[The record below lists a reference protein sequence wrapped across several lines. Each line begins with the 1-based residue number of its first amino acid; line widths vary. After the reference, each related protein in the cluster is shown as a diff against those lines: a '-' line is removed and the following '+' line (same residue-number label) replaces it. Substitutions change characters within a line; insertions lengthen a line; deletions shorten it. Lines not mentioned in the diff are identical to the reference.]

1 VAAKM
6 KSWSDLRARYAAGVW
21 AAPFALLPG
30 FLLSAALGLPSPLEP
45 LAQLIIQLTPIAAAN
60 MLLDFFGALARP
72 LALLGALAIC
82 LPFAGCCGM
91 LAPGSAPRWRWARWA
106 LSGALALAGAGV
118 LALGA
123 DDAAGVWPA
132 LLAGVCF
139 LPAFW
144 LVRGF
149 RQPAPSLAGRR
160 RALKTLAGAA
170 LSAASIAT
178 IGAYQF
184 WSSLGQTLLGRGDSP
199 TPLFPFRSPAP
210 RGPGFPVAGLAPEV
224 TPAASFYYNSKNT
237 TDPVIPTDTW
247 ELSVGG
253 HVARPFRLT
262 IAQLR
267 TLPRVDQYVTLRCV
281 DNLPDGHLMSNAL
294 WSGVPIAAL
303 LQRAVPLPGAQAI
316 ILHAAD
322 AFDEVF
328 PLSYFADD
336 RALLAYGING
346 ETLTRARGAPA
357 RAVVPGFY
365 GFKNVKWVE
374 SIEVSA
380 SFPSGFW
387 EAHGWTASAPHLNAR
402 IDIARRE
409 GADVL
414 LAGFA
419 FAGAMGVSAVQVQ
432 VNEGAWQDAVLN
444 APALSPFAWVQWRV
458 ILPLPHGTYT
468 FTARAID
475 GAGHLQESTV
485 EPVYPNGATGLDS
498 MQVQL

>member
-1 VAAKM
+1 MGAKM
-6 KSWSDLRARYAAGVW
+6 KSWSDLRARYTAGVW
-21 AAPFALLPG
+21 AAPLALLPG
-30 FLLSAALGLPSPLEP
+30 FLFSAALGLPSPLEP
-45 LAQLIIQLTPIAAAN
+45 LAQFIMRLTPIAAAN
-60 MLLDFFGALARP
+60 ALLAFFGPLARP

-91 LAPGSAPRWRWARWA
+91 LAPGSAPRWRCARWA
-106 LSGALALAGAGV
+106 LSGALALSGAGV

-123 DDAAGVWPA
+123 DAAAGIWPA

-144 LVRGF
+144 WVRGL

-160 RALKTLAGAA
+160 RALKMLAGAA

-178 IGAYQF
+178 IGTYQF
-184 WSSLGQTLLGRGDSP
+184 WSSLGQMLLGRGDAP
-199 TPLFPFRSPAP
+199 TLLFPFRAPAP

-237 TDPVIPTDTW
+237 TDPVILADGW

-262 IAQLR
+262 FAQLR
-267 TLPRVDQYVTLRCV
+267 ALPRVDQYVTLRCV
-281 DNLPDGHLMSNAL
+281 DNLPDGQLMSNAL

-303 LQRAVPLPGAQAI
+303 LRRAGPLPGAQAV
-316 ILHAAD
+316 ILRAAD

-336 RALLAYGING
+336 WALLAYGING
-346 ETLTRARGAPA
+346 ETLTRARGAPV

-365 GFKNVKWVE
+365 GFKNVKWVK

-380 SFPSGFW
+380 TVPPGFW
-387 EAHGWTASAPHLNAR
+387 EAHGWTASAPHLCAR
-402 IDIARRE
+402 IDVARRQ

-458 ILPLPHGTYT
+458 VLPLPHGHYT
-468 FTARAID
+468 FTARTID
-475 GAGHLQESTV
+475 AAGHIQEATAQ
-485 EPVYPNGATGLDS
+485 PVYPNGATGLHCI
-498 MQVQL
+498 QVQL